1 MSGGSRNKCGHQT
14 AYPRKCREIV
24 VIFRSLHMSDRADD
38 LANKAQPVGQDGLW
52 TRDREQ
58 VIKVAMILAIARHP
72 AVPEIEDADLDFAE
86 AMVMHSCK
94 YMEHFASGE
103 IADTQNE
110 RDIRTV
116 SKAMRGSGWMT
127 KTGLA
132 CGLKSLTRRMRTDL
146 IKDLIEQQKIE
157 TRQVETGGRP
167 STQFKW
173 MNN

>member
-1 MSGGSRNKCGHQT
+1 MRWGFQ
-14 AYPRKCREIV
+14 AE
-24 VIFRSLHMSDRADD
+24 
-38 LANKAQPVGQDGLW
+38 
-52 TRDREQ
+52 
-58 VIKVAMILAIARHP
+58 AIARNP

-116 SKAMRGSGWMT
+116 AKAMRGSGWMT
-127 KTGLA
+127 KTKLA
-132 CGLKSLTRRMRTDL
+132 RGLKRLTRRVRTDL
-146 IKDLIEQQKIE
+146 IKDLMEQQKIE

>member
-1 MSGGSRNKCGHQT
+1 
-14 AYPRKCREIV
+14 
-24 VIFRSLHMSDRADD
+24 MSDRADD
-38 LANKAQPVGQDGLW
+38 LADKAQPVGQDGLW
-52 TRDREQ
+52 TRYREQ
-58 VIKVAMILAIARHP
+58 VIKLAMILAIARNP
-72 AVPEIEDADLDFAE
+72 AVPEIKDADLDFAE
-86 AMVMHSCK
+86 AMVMHSCR
-94 YMEHFASGE
+94 YMEHFADSE

-116 SKAMRGSGWMT
+116 AKAMRGSGWMT

-132 CGLKSLTRRMRTDL
+132 CGLKSLSRRVRTDL
-146 IKDLIEQQKIE
+146 IKDLMEQQKIE